1 MAYKCKQSRRLRIA
15 LRDDKVVLS
24 ARQLVPVQTSW
35 WVLTPYEGLM
45 EEDLFNK
52 EQKRFGNYKI
62 LQIPKW
68 YLFDVNTFAGT
79 WNQSEGH

>member
-1 MAYKCKQSRRLRIA
+1 
-15 LRDDKVVLS
+15 
-24 ARQLVPVQTSW
+24 
-35 WVLTPYEGLM
+35 M